1 MQRPRKFA
9 LPQFLQDR
17 LDQVTYER
25 WLHRKAQ
32 AHVKRDRK
40 RGMFGV
46 TGATYRSAIHHAV
59 VVSEGRDSYTGEE
72 LYWELVSQYRN
83 EDSELGR
90 HAYKL
95 DFALLPTVDHVQ
107 ASSQEA
113 SFRICSWR
121 TNDTKNDLSVEEFV
135 AICRRVVEHAANFGI
150 QE

>member
-17 LDQVTYER
+17 LAQVTYER

-72 LYWELVSQYRN
+72 LYWELVSMIGL
-83 EDSELGR
+83 DS
-90 HAYKL
+90 
-95 DFALLPTVDHVQ
+95 
-107 ASSQEA
+107 
-113 SFRICSWR
+113 RI
-121 TNDTKNDLSVEEFV
+121 V
-135 AICRRVVEHAANFGI
+135 
-150 QE
+150 